1 MSIDANTIK
10 KLGRLARLRIQEGTE
25 EALAK
30 EVSGILG
37 WIEQL
42 GEVKTD
48 GVEPLTSVAE
58 DMQLRSREDVINDGN
73 IQNDILAN
81 APKSEKGF
89 FVVPKV
95 VE

>member
-1 MSIDANTIK
+1 MSIDTNTIK
-10 KLGRLARLRIQEGTE
+10 KLGRLARIRIQEGTE

-42 GEVKTD
+42 GEVNTD
-48 GVEPLTSVAE
+48 GVEPLTSVAG
-58 DMQLRSREDVINDGN
+58 DMQLRSRPDVVNDGN
-73 IQNDILAN
+73 IRDEILAN
-81 APKSEKGF
+81 APKTEQGF